1 MEPPQGTSAFR
12 IAFVTYEYP
21 PQVYGGAGTYAA
33 AMCTALASLGVEVHV
48 VTPAEP
54 PCPDPPGIVRHV
66 VPSGS
71 LRLLRIPRFW
81 WGLKTWWKAIAR
93 RAGGFDAVVGNGF
106 SVLPLSSRNMSC
118 PLVTVMHQSARDVI
132 RILRPTLLERLRN
145 INNELGA
152 APLFD
157 PVLARRAD
165 HLVAVSA
172 YVKDA
177 LVRDLHIPPDKIS
190 VIPNGVTD
198 RGTALGPEEREV
210 LAAHHAAV
218 GKKILLFVGRPA
230 DKRKGLAA
238 LIEALPCILENEPVM
253 LLVAGSGDTN
263 AHRRQAERL
272 GIAHAV
278 RFLGYVSDVE
288 LSTLYALCDLFVSS
302 SYYESFG
309 LTLAE
314 AMTAGTP
321 VVARDVGGTAEVVRP
336 GTGILVRESGPRAL
350 ADAILRALADPSL
363 GAINRTYALEAFS
376 WEQGARAL
384 YAILGRLIEEKG
396 GASCRP

>member
-1 MEPPQGTSAFR
+1 MDPSWEYHP
-12 IAFVTYEYP
+12 IKLAFVTYEYP

-33 AMCTALASLGVEVHV
+33 AMCGALASLGVEVHII
-48 VTPAEP
+48 TPAEP
-54 PCPDPPGIVRHV
+54 CCPDPPGIVRHV

-71 LRLLRIPRFW
+71 RGLVRIPRFW
-81 WGLKTWWKAIAR
+81 WGLKTGWKAIAR

-118 PLVTVMHQSARDVI
+118 PLVTVMHQSAHDVI
-132 RILRPTLLERLRN
+132 RILRPTTPERLRN

-157 PVLARRAD
+157 PALSRRAD

-177 LVRDLHIPPDKIS
+177 LVRDLHIPPNKIS

-210 LAAHHAAV
+210 LAAHYAAV

-230 DKRKGLAA
+230 DKRKGLAE
-238 LIEALPCILENEPVM
+238 LIEALPRVLKHEPVM
-253 LLVAGSGDTN
+253 LLVAGSGDTK
-263 AHRRQAERL
+263 AHQCQAERL

-278 RFLGYVSDVE
+278 LFLGYVSDEE

-321 VVARDVGGTAEVVRP
+321 VVARDVGGTAEVVMP
-336 GTGILVRESGPRAL
+336 GTGILVRESGPHAL

-363 GAINRTYALEAFS
+363 GADNRAYALEAFS

-384 YAILGRLIEEKG
+384 RSVLGRVIEEKG